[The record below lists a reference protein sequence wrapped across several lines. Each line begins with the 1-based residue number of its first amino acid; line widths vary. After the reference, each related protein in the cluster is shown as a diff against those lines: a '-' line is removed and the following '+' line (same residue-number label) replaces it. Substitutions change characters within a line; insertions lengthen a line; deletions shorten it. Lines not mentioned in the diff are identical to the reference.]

1 MKPRPL
7 RIAQVMMIRFS
18 QARASSTVRP
28 DLEKFIIRSAIAA
41 VTTAAMVEIVRICVY
56 TSFMISFAFSH
67 TVVAAKA
74 GIVPRTLRKRFA
86 APESCGTWNWEEID
100 GICRA
105 LHIPQEQIGEY
116 FFPTVEKGA

>member
-1 MKPRPL
+1 MAKKQFLKL
-7 RIAQVMMIRFS
+7 RRLAEDQDI
-18 QARASSTVRP
+18 
-28 DLEKFIIRSAIAA
+28 
-41 VTTAAMVEIVRICVY
+41 TTDEQ
-56 TSFMISFAFSH
+56 
-67 TVVAAKA
+67 AAKA

-116 FFPTVEKGA
+116 FFPKVEKGA